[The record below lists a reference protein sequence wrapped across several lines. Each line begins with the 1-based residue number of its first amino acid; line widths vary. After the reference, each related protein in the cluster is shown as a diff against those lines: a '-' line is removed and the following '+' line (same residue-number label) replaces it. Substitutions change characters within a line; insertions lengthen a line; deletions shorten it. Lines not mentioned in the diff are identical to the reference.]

1 MKRGLLIIMS
11 GPSGVGKGTVRQKVM
26 EDETLNLAYSISMT
40 TRGPRAGEENG
51 REYFFVT
58 KEEFEK
64 NIKEGNLL
72 EYNFFVSNYYGTPK
86 SYVDQ
91 LRNEGKNVLLEID
104 VNGAKTVMAKCKEIG
119 DDVVSF
125 FILPPSMQA
134 LENRIRGRRSEPED
148 VIQERL
154 SKAAAEIDQSSNYK
168 YPVVN
173 DNLEET
179 AKLIRDII
187 VKESNKN
194 SD

>member
-26 EDETLNLAYSISMT
+26 EDTSLNLAYSISMT

-64 NIKEGNLL
+64 NIAEGNLL
-72 EYNFFVSNYYGTPK
+72 EYNYFVSNYYGTPK
-86 SYVDQ
+86 SYVDK

-104 VNGAKTVMAKCKEIG
+104 VNGAKTVMAKCKELG

-134 LENRIRGRRSEPED
+134 LEDRIRGRRSEPED

-154 SKAAAEIDQSSNYK
+154 SKAAAEIGQSGNYK

-187 VKESNKN
+187 VTESEKN

>member
-86 SYVDQ
+86 SYVDK

-104 VNGAKTVMAKCKEIG
+104 VNGAKTVMTKCKEIG

>member
-26 EDETLNLAYSISMT
+26 EDDTLNLAYSISMT
-40 TRGPRAGEENG
+40 TRAPRAGEENG

-86 SYVDQ
+86 SYVDK

-173 DNLEET
+173 DDLEET
-179 AKLIRDII
+179 AKLIHDII